1 LATWAEFERADRTIA
16 TFGRERVDQHVC
28 FLATVR
34 ADGSPRVHP
43 VTPWVAVGRLLVR
56 MYPTSPKAGDL
67 QRDPRYALH
76 SMMDNDD
83 GEGGEVAVRGVAT
96 TFSDPRLLADAFD
109 VIGGTGTDKPLIVFE
124 LDIDEV
130 NTTIYEKGEPIRG
143 RWRA

>member
-1 LATWAEFERADRTIA
+1 MATWADFERADRAIA
-16 TFGRERVDQHVC
+16 TFGRERVDRHVS

-56 MYPTSPKAGDL
+56 MYPTSPKGADL

-83 GEGGEVAVRGVAT
+83 GEGGEFAVRGTAT
-96 TFSDPRLLADAFD
+96 TLADPRLLAEAFD
-109 VIGGTGTDKPLIVFE
+109 VIGGPGTEEPLIVFE
-124 LDIDEV
+124 LGVDEA
-130 NTTIYEKGEPIRG
+130 NTTIYEEDEPIRG

>member
-1 LATWAEFERADRTIA
+1 LATWADFERADRAIA
-16 TFGRERVDQHVC
+16 TFGRERVDRHVC

-67 QRDPRYALH
+67 QRDPRYGLH

-83 GEGGEVAVRGVAT
+83 GEGGEFAVRGTAT
-96 TFSDPRLLADAFD
+96 TLADPLLLADAFGP
-109 VIGGTGTDKPLIVFE
+109 IGGPGTEAPLIVFE
-124 LDIDEV
+124 LGIDEV
-130 NTTIYEKGEPIRG
+130 NTTIYEKGDPIRG